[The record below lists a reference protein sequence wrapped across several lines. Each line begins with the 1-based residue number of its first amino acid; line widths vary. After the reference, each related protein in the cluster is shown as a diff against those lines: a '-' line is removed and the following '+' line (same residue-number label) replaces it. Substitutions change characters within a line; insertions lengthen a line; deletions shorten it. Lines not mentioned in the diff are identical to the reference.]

1 MRGEQLVGQRIST
14 HKIETKT
21 RNNIRKIIDSG
32 PFLFRELTE
41 RDYGID
47 AIIEYFNDE
56 KVTGK
61 IAFIQIKGTNSKIE
75 SLKSKPVV
83 SCSISKS
90 SALYALQTNI
100 PVILVYASLQCENM
114 FYFICL
120 QEGQLDRDKLENQFT
135 ITVNIPIQN
144 IIKDNCNELEKI
156 IKSYY

>member
-61 IAFIQIKGTNSKIE
+61 IAFIQIKGTNSKL
-75 SLKSKPVV
+75 SHLK
-83 SCSISKS
+83 
-90 SALYALQTNI
+90 A
-100 PVILVYASLQCENM
+100 
-114 FYFICL
+114 
-120 QEGQLDRDKLENQFT
+120 NQ
-135 ITVNIPIQN
+135 
-144 IIKDNCNELEKI
+144 
-156 IKSYY
+156 